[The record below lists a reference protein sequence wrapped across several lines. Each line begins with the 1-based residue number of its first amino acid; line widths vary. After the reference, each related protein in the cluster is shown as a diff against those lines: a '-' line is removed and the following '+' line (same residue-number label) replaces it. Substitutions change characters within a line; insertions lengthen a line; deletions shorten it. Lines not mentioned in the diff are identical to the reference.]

1 MLYLGRDFNT
11 HIGIT
16 TTVRNVEK
24 NLIPLQARNFAVTP
38 KYDNYQLWIPGRQ
51 VGFVAESGK
60 IPACSKLFRYIL
72 KLFLGTRQKGNQ

>member
-1 MLYLGRDFNT
+1 MLYLVRDFNT

-24 NLIPLQARNFAVTP
+24 ILYPYRQETFAVTP

-60 IPACSKLFRYIL
+60 IPACD
-72 KLFLGTRQKGNQ
+72 N